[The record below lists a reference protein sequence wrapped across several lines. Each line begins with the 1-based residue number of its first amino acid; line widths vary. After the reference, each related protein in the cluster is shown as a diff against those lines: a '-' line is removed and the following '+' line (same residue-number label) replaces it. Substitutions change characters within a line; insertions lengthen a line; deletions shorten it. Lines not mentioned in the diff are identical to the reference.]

1 MSVLVMR
8 IILRFALTT
17 YIVRMASDS
26 IHTPQEVIDTVDNIP
41 SVDQCWLQCISVLR
55 SFADGSLWMGEEVRY
70 SKLLHI
76 QIAEFAVDR
85 LQRCILRQGDGVPS
99 GVALLKC
106 FDTIMLGLLIHYG
119 RNDREKSYIVGIFV
133 STLLASSDT
142 LSKQPGFSSYWLRV
156 IDALCKYA
164 TQGGS
169 LSETTIER
177 MKNMLL
183 VMRFMIGKGLMC
195 SVEGRF
201 EVMSEVAG
209 QNIME
214 ATMTMLDSYCPS
226 IRTDLEGTFKESERS
241 MEKTPEPKEKVE
253 EGVTEVSKEE
263 AKEQLTEV
271 PIIEATEQSTEVSTM
286 EITEQPTETPLE
298 ECVKDTSEPVATEV
312 VVEQKVDSVPE
323 NLTEE
328 PAEQS
333 NEPSIQEDD
342 LVHIIPDED
351 PQVQ

>member
-1 MSVLVMR
+1 
-8 IILRFALTT
+8 
-17 YIVRMASDS
+17 
-26 IHTPQEVIDTVDNIP
+26 
-41 SVDQCWLQCISVLR
+41 
-55 SFADGSLWMGEEVRY
+55 
-70 SKLLHI
+70 
-76 QIAEFAVDR
+76 
-85 LQRCILRQGDGVPS
+85 
-99 GVALLKC
+99 
-106 FDTIMLGLLIHYG
+106 MLGLLIHYG